1 MADGFSKRLACQ
13 IASQLPEGTED
24 ALQVLNLARE
34 IVICLGE
41 GWGRPATVPTK
52 LFAAERT
59 GQASSQAGAREVP
72 TDRLDKSSQ
81 A

>member
-13 IASQLPEGTED
+13 IASQLPEGTEE

-34 IVICLGE
+34 IIICLGE
-41 GWGRPATVPTK
+41 GWARPAAVPTK
-52 LFAAERT
+52 LFVADRT
-59 GQASSQAGAREVP
+59 IQASSPAAGREAP
-72 TDRLDKSSQ
+72 TDRRDISNP